1 MEAAAESYAGAL
13 LIVVVVALA
22 VVIVGVGAMV
32 VSDAARNGWTED
44 QAVMVSQM
52 AAALVR
58 RVHSSPVG
66 AFQAA
71 RMADGI
77 LSMVVGVPG

>member
-1 MEAAAESYAGAL
+1 MATNVGPTVKTDL
-13 LIVVVVALA
+13 DLVVLA
-22 VVIVGVGAMV
+22 DQLAQEVML
-32 VSDAARNGWTED
+32 DAARNGWTED